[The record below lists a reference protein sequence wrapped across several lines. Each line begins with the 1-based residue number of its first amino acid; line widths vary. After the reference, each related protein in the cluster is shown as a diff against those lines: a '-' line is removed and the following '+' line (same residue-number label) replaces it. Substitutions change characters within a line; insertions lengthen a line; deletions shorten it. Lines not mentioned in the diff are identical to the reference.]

1 MKPIFF
7 RAGYVAV
14 AALVIAAAIAAPLQ
28 AAPQQVLPSHA
39 QGAAPQ
45 AGRWLTESG
54 NLEIDIAPC
63 GEALC
68 GTVARVVDNRSMSQP
83 GAAMQAAGGQGRS
96 PLGMQ
101 VLSDFTPAG
110 GGAWKGRIYN
120 RENGETY
127 DCLIELLAP
136 DQLKVHAYKG
146 TPAQGRTQVWRRVGG
161 AGQ

>member
-1 MKPIFF
+1 MKNLL
-7 RAGYVAV
+7 VHAV
-14 AALVIAAAIAAPLQ
+14 RIAAAAAVTLALPLQ
-28 AAPQQVLPSHA
+28 VAQAQEPAKAPAKIPAASA
-39 QGAAPQ
+39 E

-83 GAAMQAAGGQGRS
+83 GAAMQAAGKQGRS

-101 VLSDFTPAG
+101 VLSDFTPANG
-110 GGAWKGRIYN
+110 GEWKGRIYN

-127 DCLIELLAP
+127 DCLISLVAP
-136 DQLKVHAYKG
+136 DQLKVHAYKD
-146 TPAQGRTQVWRRVGG
+146 TPAQGRTQVWRRVAG
-161 AGQ
+161 AAQ